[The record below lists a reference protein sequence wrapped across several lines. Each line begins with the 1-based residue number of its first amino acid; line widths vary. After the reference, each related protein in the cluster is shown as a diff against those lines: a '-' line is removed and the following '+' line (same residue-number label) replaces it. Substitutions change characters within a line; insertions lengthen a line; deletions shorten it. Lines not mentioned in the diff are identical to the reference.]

1 MKKALL
7 VCLSIS
13 IVNITVFSNV
23 EATGIWNKMKNSARQ
38 LGNKISGKQD
48 DQNTQTL
55 QKNIDLCNQLLSSI
69 KTLSTALDRTTFI
82 EAKTENDTT
91 VLSSV
96 IIVVNNLSFFLSN
109 WTKYLNEIK
118 TNIALLNGQ
127 QAKETERAQTKA
139 DTAKMTAANTL
150 KNFIHGIH
158 SHIYNLISSII
169 INTAELGIA
178 TENTILPNELK
189 KISDTL
195 SQIINILSLINS
207 SLDNNIFANTLNQ
220 CASSCE
226 YTEERSEEYINQIST
241 ESVNLF
247 KYLLEIFKH
256 FQLYIDNRPLNSE
269 NIQQLKNDIL
279 QTFAK
284 QSINDSSNN
293 ANEDVNNNDEQNDR
307 NNNDRYNRTSRG
319 NTYDDQDMR
328 DDDRDNNGQY
338 NRTSRGNA
346 YDDDQSMRDDDRDN
360 NDRYNRTSRGNAYD
374 DDQSMRDDDRD
385 NNDQYNRN
393 SRANNYDDVQNMRND
408 DRNNND
414 RYNRNARGNTYDDD
428 QDMRDN
434 NRNNNI
440 RYNRNSRANNYDNDQ
455 NMRDNN
461 RNNIRSRTNN

>member
-1 MKKALL
+1 MKKAIL
-7 VCLSIS
+7 VCLSIY

-23 EATGIWNKMKNSARQ
+23 EATGLWNKVKNSARQ

-55 QKNIDLCNQLLSSI
+55 QKHIDLCNQLLSSI

-91 VLSSV
+91 VLSS
-96 IIVVNNLSFFLSN
+96 IIIIVNNLSFFLSN

-195 SQIINILSLINS
+195 SQIINTLSLINS
-207 SLDNNIFANTLNQ
+207 SLDNNILADTLNQ

-226 YTEERSEEYINQIST
+226 YTEELSEEYINQIST

-247 KYLLEIFKH
+247 KYLLEILKH
-256 FQLYIDNRPLNSE
+256 FQLYIDNRPLNAE

-284 QSINDSSNN
+284 QAINDSSNN
-293 ANEDVNNNDEQNDR
+293 IDDDR
-307 NNNDRYNRTSRG
+307 NNNDRYDRSSRERP
-319 NTYDDQDMR
+319 NSYDDDQDMR
-328 DDDRDNNGQY
+328 DDDRNNNDRYDRNSG
-338 NRTSRGNA
+338 GNN
-346 YDDDQSMRDDDRDN
+346 YDDDQDM
-360 NDRYNRTSRGNAYD
+360 RYN
-374 DDQSMRDDDRD
+374 
-385 NNDQYNRN
+385 
-393 SRANNYDDVQNMRND
+393 

-414 RYNRNARGNTYDDD
+414 RYGRNSRERPNSYDDD
-428 QDMRDN
+428 QDMRDDD
-434 NRNNNI
+434 RNNN
-440 RYNRNSRANNYDNDQ
+440 NR
-455 NMRDNN
+455 